1 MVKRTIDSRIMESI
15 KKYIEKISQ
24 YYKIEA
30 IILFGSYAK
39 GTENEDSDI
48 DIAIISSD
56 FSDIIE
62 DGAKLIGLTW
72 KIDTRIEPHPITTED
87 YQKVSN
93 PFVRNDRFLE
103 RILPAIKRYETCKDI
118 ENKPIYLKVLKN
130 ELHDTYWENINVE
143 DLIYGSYAGQ
153 MLDSLLPMREMN
165 VRVRFNEELET
176 LKEYIV
182 EKVKDRQT
190 GHPSVGEER

>member
-1 MVKRTIDSRIMESI
+1 MVKRTIDSRIMDSI

-56 FSDIIE
+56 FNDIIE

-87 YQKVSN
+87 YQEVSN
-93 PFVRNDRFLE
+93 PFVREVVDTG
-103 RILPAIKRYETCKDI
+103 IK
-118 ENKPIYLKVLKN
+118 V
-130 ELHDTYWENINVE
+130 
-143 DLIYGSYAGQ
+143 A
-153 MLDSLLPMREMN
+153 
-165 VRVRFNEELET
+165 
-176 LKEYIV
+176 
-182 EKVKDRQT
+182 
-190 GHPSVGEER
+190 

>member
-39 GTENEDSDI
+39 GTENEYSDI

-93 PFVRNDRFLE
+93 PFVREVVDTG
-103 RILPAIKRYETCKDI
+103 IK
-118 ENKPIYLKVLKN
+118 V
-130 ELHDTYWENINVE
+130 
-143 DLIYGSYAGQ
+143 A
-153 MLDSLLPMREMN
+153 
-165 VRVRFNEELET
+165 
-176 LKEYIV
+176 
-182 EKVKDRQT
+182 
-190 GHPSVGEER
+190 

>member
-39 GTENEDSDI
+39 GTEDEDSDI
-48 DIAIISSD
+48 DIAIISND
-56 FSDIIE
+56 FNDIIE

-93 PFVRNDRFLE
+93 PFVREIVDTG
-103 RILPAIKRYETCKDI
+103 IK
-118 ENKPIYLKVLKN
+118 V
-130 ELHDTYWENINVE
+130 
-143 DLIYGSYAGQ
+143 A
-153 MLDSLLPMREMN
+153 
-165 VRVRFNEELET
+165 
-176 LKEYIV
+176 
-182 EKVKDRQT
+182 
-190 GHPSVGEER
+190 

>member
-1 MVKRTIDSRIMESI
+1 MVKRTIDSQIMKSI

-24 YYKIEA
+24 FYKIEA

-56 FSDIIE
+56 FNDIIE

-87 YQKVSN
+87 YKNVSN
-93 PFVRNDRFLE
+93 PFVKEIVDTG
-103 RILPAIKRYETCKDI
+103 IK
-118 ENKPIYLKVLKN
+118 V
-130 ELHDTYWENINVE
+130 
-143 DLIYGSYAGQ
+143 A
-153 MLDSLLPMREMN
+153 
-165 VRVRFNEELET
+165 
-176 LKEYIV
+176 
-182 EKVKDRQT
+182 
-190 GHPSVGEER
+190 

>member
-87 YQKVSN
+87 YQDVSN
-93 PFVRNDRFLE
+93 PFVREVVDTG
-103 RILPAIKRYETCKDI
+103 IK
-118 ENKPIYLKVLKN
+118 V
-130 ELHDTYWENINVE
+130 
-143 DLIYGSYAGQ
+143 A
-153 MLDSLLPMREMN
+153 
-165 VRVRFNEELET
+165 
-176 LKEYIV
+176 
-182 EKVKDRQT
+182 
-190 GHPSVGEER
+190 

>member
-1 MVKRTIDSRIMESI
+1 MESI

-56 FSDIIE
+56 FNDIIE

-93 PFVRNDRFLE
+93 PFVREVVDTGIKVAQHFTSN
-103 RILPAIKRYETCKDI
+103 KRYETCKDI

-153 MLDSLLPMREMN
+153 MLDSLLPMGEMN
-165 VRVRFNEELET
+165 VRVKFNEELEN

-182 EKVKDRQT
+182 EKVKARQT
-190 GHPSVGEER
+190 GHPSVGEGR